1 MDFIA
6 VLNDTITALAGS
18 PWLYLVVV
26 LVCLIDGFFP
36 PVPSETVVVAAAA
49 VSASTGSPHMLL
61 LVAVAA
67 LGAMAGDNIAFE
79 IGRRIGVSRFRWMR
93 TAKVA
98 AAFDWARR
106 GLDRRGAVLIF
117 TARYI
122 PVGRIAVN
130 MTAGATRYPRRRF
143 IPLSAVAGLTWAV
156 YSTVIGLV
164 AGQWLHDQPLL
175 AVLVA
180 IGFAA
185 VVGAVVDVAIRW
197 AQRRGE
203 GEAVVGGGGDERG
216 GGGDRGGGGERG
228 ERGEVGVGFGE
239 VGGGRTSH

>member
-1 MDFIA
+1 MDLIQ
-6 VLNDTITALAGS
+6 VLNDTVATLAGS
-18 PWLYLVVV
+18 PWVYFVVV

-36 PVPSETVVVAAAA
+36 PIPSETVVVAAAA

-61 LVAVAA
+61 LVAAAA

-79 IGRRIGVSRFRWMR
+79 AGRRIGLTRFRWMR
-93 TAKVA
+93 RPRVVRTVE
-98 AAFDWARR
+98 WASR
-106 GLDRRGAVLIF
+106 GLDRRGALLIF

-164 AGQWLHDQPLL
+164 AGHWMHDQPLL
-175 AVLVA
+175 AVVVA
-180 IGFAA
+180 IVFAA
-185 VVGAVVDVAIRW
+185 VVGAAVDLVIRWLRGRGGRRRADVA
-197 AQRRGE
+197 
-203 GEAVVGGGGDERG
+203 VDPGGDADDLVSAQAMSSEASV
-216 GGGDRGGGGERG
+216 DA
-228 ERGEVGVGFGE
+228 F
-239 VGGGRTSH
+239 SHGAGNGK